1 MLTKT
6 KKPSIPWKRAKA
18 IPIPIPKT
26 GTKFKQYP
34 DMPLRPCE
42 VTASFQYVPIGQA
55 WYWRFKLD
63 TPLMHH
69 GDPQA
74 NDRRPA
80 VSSDKAIEAALAKI
94 LECLREEVELR
105 RHHKQTEIAGA
116 CAEAVFHVQEFVKYF
131 RETGKF
137 RYKPIVP
144 GGTKPR
150 EEFDAEVEAVQRPRP
165 TTAIAVRQTAVV
177 EATVVENLNA
187 EERRELKAN
196 ETKIERGG
204 RAWLEMGIALGE
216 INTKRLYRQ
225 SHSTFEAYCLD
236 RWHIKRSIAYGL
248 MDAAKKHQAALPIA
262 EELGLEFTSESQLRP
277 LRGVEPSG
285 LKPVLQ
291 RVARLTE
298 PDHDGVK
305 RPTAKIVSRS
315 VHDENTSPDDLKRE
329 REAAKMRAAHKH
341 QGLDAEPGM
350 FARGPQPIAVG
361 HLTEDQEE
369 ILLPE
374 RPLPGPIST
383 TIMAFLA
390 EFGRQ
395 PVPESAGYW
404 NGEADPEAVWLH
416 LIRATVERIRAQH
429 LGSGNEKFRMWAKQL
444 LWSLGD
450 EIESGKLPGL
460 DAPHDAGRELDG
472 RVWKEMPHGQRAP
485 KAARRAK

>member
-55 WYWRFKLD
+55 WYWRFQLD

-116 CAEAVFHVQEFVKYF
+116 CAQAVFHVQEFVKYF

-150 EEFDAEVEAVQRPRP
+150 EEFDAEVEAVQKQPS
-165 TTAIAVRQTAVV
+165 TTAIAVRQTEVV
-177 EATVVENLNA
+177 VMPKASTAERKKALRDYHNARATLQRGWQDLGETAIRVQETGA
-187 EERRELKAN
+187 WADEGKASFEEWIIA
-196 ETKIERGG
+196 ERGHSVV
-204 RAWLEMGIALGE
+204 
-216 INTKRLYRQ
+216 RQ
-225 SHSTFEAYCLD
+225 AMLAVRQKTRF
-236 RWHIKRSIAYGL
+236 
-248 MDAAKKHQAALPIA
+248 LPIA
-262 EELGLEFTSESQLRP
+262 KRYDLPIDPDVEDHFRALPAKINGEPITDTDLVAIAEQTKKLLKGGTPLSGKMIREAVKLTQMDGDELAAYKREQRQRKTTVQSE
-277 LRGVEPSG
+277 
-285 LKPVLQ
+285 
-291 RVARLTE
+291 
-298 PDHDGVK
+298 
-305 RPTAKIVSRS
+305 PTA
-315 VHDENTSPDDLKRE
+315 
-329 REAAKMRAAHKH
+329 
-341 QGLDAEPGM
+341 GM
-350 FARGPQPIAVG
+350 FARGPAPIAVG

-369 ILLPE
+369 ILVPP
-374 RPLPGPIST
+374 RTGSAARSP
-383 TIMAFLA
+383 LA
-390 EFGRQ
+390 EFFAEVGESL
-395 PVPESAGYW
+395 VPESSGYW
-404 NGEADPEAVWLH
+404 DGEKDPEAVWLH
-416 LIRATVERIRAQH
+416 LIRAIVERVWARH
-429 LGSGNEKFRMWAKQL
+429 LGGGNERYRRWLMSL
-444 LWSLGD
+444 LWSLGTEVQD
-450 EIESGKLPGL
+450 GKLPGL
-460 DAPHDAGRELDG
+460 DAPHDAGCELDG